1 MFSEEVLKE
10 AQSVISDALASGITV
25 ASAES
30 CTGGLVAGALTAI
43 SGSSSVLK
51 GSVVS
56 YTIEIKQ
63 KVLGV
68 SKDIL
73 LNLNGIAYNRALKYA
88 IPLRLSKR
96 Y

>member
-10 AQSVISDALASGITV
+10 AQNVISDALASGTTV

-68 SKDIL
+68 SDRK
-73 LNLNGIAYNRALKYA
+73 
-88 IPLRLSKR
+88 SVV
-96 Y
+96 